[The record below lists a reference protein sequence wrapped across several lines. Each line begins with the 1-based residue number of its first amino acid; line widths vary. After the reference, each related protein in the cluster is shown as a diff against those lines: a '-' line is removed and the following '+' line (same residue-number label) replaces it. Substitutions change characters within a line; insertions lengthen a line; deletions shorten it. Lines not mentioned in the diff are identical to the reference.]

1 MNNKTVIQTAF
12 LLAVCVGQAGAAET
26 SSPAY
31 ITQVDAASFSRAS
44 TADIVKPAMEVAQK
58 LSALRPDNGN
68 LALVWQDGV
77 NNNASIVQNGSGN
90 VGLIRQIG
98 MDNTASIRQSG
109 SGHQALIVQ
118 QGRGNRAFIAQR

>member
-1 MNNKTVIQTAF
+1 MNNKIIIQTAL
-12 LLAVCVGQAGAAET
+12 LLALCAQQAGAAET
-26 SSPAY
+26 LSPAY
-31 ITQVDAASFSRAS
+31 ITQVDISSFSRMS

-90 VGLIRQIG
+90 VGLIRQTG

-109 SGHQALIVQ
+109 SGHQGLIVQ

>member
-12 LLAVCVGQAGAAET
+12 LLAVCAGQAGAAET
-26 SSPAY
+26 TSPAY
-31 ITQVDAASFSRAS
+31 IAQVDTGSFSRMS

-77 NNNASIVQNGSGN
+77 NNSASITQNGSGN

-98 MDNTASIRQSG
+98 IDNTASIRQSG

-118 QGRGNRAFIAQR
+118 QGRGNSAFIAQR